1 MRNSLYFN
9 YKVLKILF
17 WISSFLIFYSH
28 WIYAAEILHEHGLH
42 FECALPQK
50 TQEVVECAKENHPD
64 VLRKKHTL
72 EYQAFSIDTA
82 RQIPN
87 PELEVEFTKGA
98 NNTSDSMI
106 SIVQSIEW
114 GGKRNTRVQAAK
126 AKNAVMNSDLKELQA
141 EVVLQTV
148 LHLHRLRQLEQE
160 RQIFK
165 TTIKTLETLIR
176 QQKSLPQLSPEQQV
190 TQSVYRM
197 ALMDAK
203 IKSAVLFDEER
214 ALEHYFHV
222 STGHSLDELKKVLPR
237 SPLTWPT
244 ISETP
249 SQKRPSPAQLKTLA
263 EEAELNALWNQAKSD
278 TWPRLK
284 IGPMWNAQSS
294 ATGRTQSLWGL
305 KLMMDLPVLNQN
317 APARTFA
324 RAGISKNEK
333 DMNLLQNVESHE
345 RTEQLKVY
353 RRAVSILKDVPDIST
368 IEKEFKKNE
377 SLAQRGLV
385 SGPLLIEFHRQR
397 AELTQSRNQ
406 RELKALEALWLIY
419 HYDGRIFLETL

>member
-1 MRNSLYFN
+1 MRNALYFG
-9 YKVLKILF
+9 YKVLKISF
-17 WISSFLIFYSH
+17 WISGFFVFRSH
-28 WIYAAEILHEHGLH
+28 WVYAVEIHHEHGLH
-42 FECALPQK
+42 FECALPKK

-64 VLRKKHTL
+64 VLRKKHDL
-72 EYQAFSIDTA
+72 EYQAFSVDTA
-82 RQIPN
+82 RQLPN

-98 NNTSDSMI
+98 KNTSDSMI
-106 SIVQSIEW
+106 AIVQSIEW
-114 GGKRNTRVQAAK
+114 GGKRKARVQAAK
-126 AKNAVMNSDLKELQA
+126 AKNAVMDSDLKELQA
-141 EVVLQTV
+141 DVIRQTV

-160 RQIFK
+160 RRIFK
-165 TTIKTLETLIR
+165 TTIKTLETLIQ

-203 IKSAVLFDEER
+203 IKSAILFDEER

-222 STGHSLDELKKVLPR
+222 STGHSLDELKEVLPR
-237 SPLTWPT
+237 PPLTWPT

-249 SQKRPSPAQLKTLA
+249 SQKRLSPAQLKTLA
-263 EEAELNALWNQAKSD
+263 EEAEFNALWAQAQSD

-284 IGPMWNAQSS
+284 VGPMWNAQSN
-294 ATGRTQSLWGL
+294 TNGGTQSLWGL
-305 KLMMDLPVLNQN
+305 KVMMDLPLLNQN

-324 RAGISKNEK
+324 QAGISKNEK
-333 DMNLLQNVESHE
+333 DMSLLQSVESHE

-353 RRAVSILKDVPDIST
+353 RRAVSILKDVPDMST
-368 IEKEFKKNE
+368 VEKDFKKNE